1 MWAVVWVWGW
11 GLPWR
16 ATGGVHRG
24 TGHLFRSNLDRNE
37 TCGRRTGSGLVG
49 QGEECTCTCTRTCAC
64 ACIVCFCRVVC
75 ASVCRVSFIL
85 VVPELWVLRAAKA
98 APRCWSRQLPHIG
111 KRLVALEAQR
121 NAHVDTPSPRK
132 HAAGAVLPSE
142 HIMSVTVHSLSSSPR
157 TSIRNRSCAPERLI
171 RATAVGHDCVM

>member
-1 MWAVVWVWGW
+1 MHMH
-11 GLPWR
+11 
-16 ATGGVHRG
+16 TYM
-24 TGHLFRSNLDRNE
+24 
-37 TCGRRTGSGLVG
+37 CI
-49 QGEECTCTCTRTCAC
+49 C